1 MTTFGYD
8 RPLHLGARG
17 YLATVTGVETA
28 LVAARTI
35 LDTTPGDI
43 EFQPEFGSRVR
54 QLLHDPNDAA
64 LALEMK
70 TSTADA
76 LGRWEKRLK
85 VERAEITQAGRST
98 TAAITLRPRGTGES
112 RVVEVSSTSG

>member
-1 MTTFGYD
+1 MCVNSFA
-8 RPLHLGARG
+8 ARCA
-17 YLATVTGVETA
+17 LRAIVTG
-28 LVAARTI
+28 
-35 LDTTPGDI
+35 
-43 EFQPEFGSRVR
+43 QPEFGSRVR

-70 TSTADA
+70 ASTSDA
-76 LGRWEKRLK
+76 LGRWEKRLR

-112 RVVEVSSTSG
+112 RVVEVNG